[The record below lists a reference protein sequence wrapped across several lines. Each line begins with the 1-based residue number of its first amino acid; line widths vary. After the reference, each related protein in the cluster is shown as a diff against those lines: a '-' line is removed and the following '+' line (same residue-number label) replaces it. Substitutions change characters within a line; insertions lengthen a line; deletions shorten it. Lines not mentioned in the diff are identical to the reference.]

1 MAITIKAYGI
11 QLLIYT
17 NSQQILSHFSQ
28 RIQYKRN
35 KFPVGRVSKNHQ
47 RSHWNEKKNYRIV
60 KFQIIIDILELTA
73 QKCN

>member
-1 MAITIKAYGI
+1 MVPTILNYECNSIKSMAITIKAYGI

-47 RSHWNEKKNYRIV
+47 RSHWNKK
-60 KFQIIIDILELTA
+60 KIIES
-73 QKCN
+73 